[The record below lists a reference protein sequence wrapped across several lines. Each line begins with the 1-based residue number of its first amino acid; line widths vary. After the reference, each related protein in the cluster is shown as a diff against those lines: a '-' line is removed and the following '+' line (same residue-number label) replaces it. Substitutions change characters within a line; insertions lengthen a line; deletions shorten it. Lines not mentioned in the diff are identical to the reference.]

1 MGEKIFPTPIRGG
14 LVEMTAAKHYAR
26 YDYWPADFVQ
36 MVKLHCGGRIPA
48 RVLSTAAQLK
58 RARFWEVPEHVTN
71 PHPGWTR
78 VHFGPHSF
86 LVPTATLT
94 EGKDYDPHAPT
105 P

>member
-1 MGEKIFPTPIRGG
+1 MADKVFQIPIRGG

-26 YDYWPADFVQ
+26 YGYYPADFMKMVQ
-36 MVKLHCGGRIPA
+36 LYCGGRVPS
-48 RVLSTAAQLK
+48 RVQATAEQLR
-58 RARFWEVPEHVTN
+58 RARFWDVPESQVN

-78 VHFGPHSF
+78 LHCGPHSF

-94 EGKDYDPHAPT
+94 EGKEYDPDART